1 LASFLFVLLLGAC
14 DSNPSLTSLRLSGG
28 TMGTTYN
35 ITVVVE
41 SGTSTQVQEDL
52 QLKVDAELSLINQ
65 LMSTYIVDSD
75 LMLLNAQP
83 TGEWVSIS
91 TPLVE
96 ILALSVEIGDLTEGA
111 FDITVGPLVEIWG
124 FGAATTQ
131 DDVPDADTLNR
142 LKELTGYQKLKLN
155 KLEEKAFKTDDIRLD
170 LSAIAKGYA
179 VDRVA
184 QVLENEG
191 IRSYLVEVGG
201 EIRVNGNS
209 ARGKPWRIG
218 IEVPSLMQGESQK
231 AIAVT
236 NKGIATSGDYRNF
249 FEVEGVRYS
258 HTLDPRTGW
267 PVKHQLASVTVIAE
281 SSAKADSLATGFSV
295 MGVEKAMLLA
305 EKEGIAVFFV
315 QRENDE
321 FVEYYSSAFGKYL

>member
-1 LASFLFVLLLGAC
+1 MTSFLFILLLAAC
-14 DSNPSLTSLRLSGG
+14 DSNPSLTSLRLSGS

-35 ITVVVE
+35 VTAVVE
-41 SGTSTQVQEDL
+41 SGFSTQIQDDL
-52 QLKVDAELSLINQ
+52 QLKIDTELSLINQ
-65 LMSTYIVDSD
+65 LMSTYIADSD

-83 TGEWVSIS
+83 PGEWVSIS
-91 TPLVE
+91 AQLAE
-96 ILALSVEIGDLTEGA
+96 ILALSIEVGDLTEGA

-124 FGAATTQ
+124 FGAAITQ
-131 DDVPDADTLNR
+131 DDLPDADTLSR
-142 LKELTGYQKLKLN
+142 LKEFTGYQKLKLN
-155 KLEEKAFKTDDIRLD
+155 ELEKKAFKSEDIRLD

-201 EIRVNGNS
+201 EIRVHGNS
-209 ARGKPWRIG
+209 ARGEPWRIG
-218 IEVPSLMQGESQK
+218 IEVPSLMQGETQK
-231 AIAVT
+231 AISVT

-249 FEVEGVRYS
+249 FEVDGVRYS

-295 MGVEKAMLLA
+295 MGVAKAMQLA

-315 QRENDE
+315 QRENNE